1 MIIYEDIGNKLG
13 QHVIKNNYWK
23 SQGVEVKRVPL
34 PAGDYI
40 LQNAK
45 VEDVISR
52 KAKRNVDL
60 KKMDFVG
67 TYTVSVDTKKD
78 IGELVGNVCGKQH
91 ARFRDECIL
100 AMNNGI
106 QLYILIENRDHISC
120 IEDLFH
126 WHNPQL
132 DVMKNSDELIGFTR
146 SGFPRYRKVR
156 KYPKATTGGRLAKSL
171 ITMEKKYNAK
181 FLFITPEESGAK
193 ILELLG
199 ADAVE

>member
-1 MIIYEDIGNKLG
+1 MIIYEDVGNKLG

-23 SQGVEVKRVPL
+23 SNGIEVQRIPV
-34 PAGDYI
+34 PAGDYVLHNDKI
-40 LQNAK
+40 A
-45 VEDVISR
+45 DVISR

-67 TYTVSVDTKKD
+67 TYNVSVDTKKD

-106 QLYILIENRDHISC
+106 QLYILVENRDHVTS

-132 DVMKNSDELIGFTR
+132 DVMKNSDEVIGFTR
-146 SGFPRYRKVR
+146 SGFPRYRKVK
-156 KYPKATTGGRLAKSL
+156 KYPKATTGERLAKSL
-171 ITMEKKYNAK
+171 ITMEKKYECK
-181 FLFITPEESGAK
+181 FIFTTPEKSAGM

-199 ADAVE
+199 ADVVE